1 MVARYLRIVQ
11 VAGSN
16 PVLVIIL
23 WSQQGASRL
32 FGDKSLR
39 WMCYASLTPLP
50 SPPGAE
56 TMNFG
61 EHDLVLPG
69 LPKLLA
75 VLIFIIGPLDASY

>member
-1 MVARYLRIVQ
+1 
-11 VAGSN
+11 
-16 PVLVIIL
+16 
-23 WSQQGASRL
+23 
-32 FGDKSLR
+32 
-39 WMCYASLTPLP
+39 MCYASLTPLP